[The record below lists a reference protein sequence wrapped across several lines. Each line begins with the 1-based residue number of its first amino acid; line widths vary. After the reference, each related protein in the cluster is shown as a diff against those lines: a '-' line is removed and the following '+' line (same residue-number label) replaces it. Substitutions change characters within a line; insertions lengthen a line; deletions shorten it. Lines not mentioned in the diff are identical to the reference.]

1 MINSVKKYLFIML
14 TIFESCGIVGDSKF
28 IRKEIQLNNGT
39 LKWYYYSYITSMS
52 PDIVL
57 IEKDGNEKEI
67 YKATRVIT
75 DISLKADTIILK
87 LVEPSKGLVFTKNVE
102 KEIFGYKIIVDS
114 AGTYEDLNF
123 RPKGIK
129 E

>member
-28 IRKEIQLNNGT
+28 IRKQIQLNNGT
-39 LKWYYYSYITSMS
+39 LKWYYYCYITSMS

-114 AGTYEDLNF
+114 SGTYEDLNF

-129 E
+129 A